1 MAHVLEVR
9 AAAGV
14 VRARAQRES
23 EREDAVVDVDVS
35 PRVRRVILEDRHLRG
50 VTEPSAFVLMACMHT
65 GRGSFELARR
75 ELTTSDMIPRH
86 ELE

>member
-14 VRARAQRES
+14 VCTRAQREC
-23 EREDAVVDVDVS
+23 EREDAIVHVDVG

-50 VTEPSAFVLMACMHT
+50 VTKP
-65 GRGSFELARR
+65 R
-75 ELTTSDMIPRH
+75 ELTDQLH
-86 ELE
+86 AY

>member
-14 VRARAQRES
+14 VCARAQRES

-50 VTEPSAFVLMACMHT
+50 VTEPCEFALMACMNT
-65 GRGSFELARR
+65 DRGSFELARR
-75 ELTTSDMIPRH
+75 AHNFGYDLAA
-86 ELE
+86 